1 MARRDRRASS
11 TNTQGV
17 IMFKKVLASL
27 AFAAMSMAASAA
39 VEINKGSVADF
50 DGLPGV
56 GPALSRRIVDARQQA
71 EFKDWPDF
79 MARVKGVKQ
88 KSAAKLSAAGLTVN
102 GKSFDKAA
110 EGSAAK
116 KSTAARKS
124 SAR

>member
-1 MARRDRRASS
+1 
-11 TNTQGV
+11 
-17 IMFKKVLASL
+17 MFKKVLASL
-27 AFAAMSMAASAA
+27 AFAAVSMAASAA

-56 GPALSRRIVDARQQA
+56 GPALSKRIVDARKQA

-102 GKSFDKAA
+102 GKPFD
-110 EGSAAK
+110 GSAKPQDAAK
-116 KSTAARKS
+116 KSRSGTKTAS
-124 SAR
+124 

>member
-1 MARRDRRASS
+1 
-11 TNTQGV
+11 
-17 IMFKKVLASL
+17 MFKKVLASL
-27 AFAAMSMAASAA
+27 AFAAMSMSASAA

-56 GPALSRRIVDARQQA
+56 GPALSKRIVDARQQA

-102 GKSFDKAA
+102 GKPFDGAA

-116 KSTAARKS
+116 KSTAAKKS
-124 SAR
+124 SAH

>member
-1 MARRDRRASS
+1 
-11 TNTQGV
+11 
-17 IMFKKVLASL
+17 MFKKVLASL
-27 AFAAMSMAASAA
+27 AFAAVSMAASAA

-56 GPALSRRIVDARQQA
+56 GPALSKRIVDARKQA

-102 GKSFDKAA
+102 GKPFD
-110 EGSAAK
+110 GSAIPQDATK
-116 KSTAARKS
+116 KSRSAGKS
-124 SAR
+124 AS